1 MDTAISVK
9 RGSSAG
15 WNNFSEH
22 FYDIEL
28 NEVSLAIFGN
38 QKRLWCSSWYI
49 GQLLEYSLRSRPGY
63 IEYMPGIVAGT
74 RNLATWR

>member
-15 WNNFSEH
+15 RNNFSEY

-38 QKRLWCSSWYI
+38 QKETVMF
-49 GQLLEYSLRSRPGY
+49 QLIYRP
-63 IEYMPGIVAGT
+63 IAGV
-74 RNLATWR
+74 

>member
-1 MDTAISVK
+1 MDTAISAK

-15 WNNFSEH
+15 RNNFSEH

-38 QKRLWCSSWYI
+38 QKRL
-49 GQLLEYSLRSRPGY
+49 
-63 IEYMPGIVAGT
+63 
-74 RNLATWR
+74 